1 MEAPDMDVFA
11 QAHPPESSDE
21 ENEPMTLSLNDV
33 PALPADVRLRVLATA
48 LDPHAAPPP
57 EDLVPVETVD
67 EFAAPPEAEPPPDE
81 PDGPDP
87 VDDVAID
94 ATDPPDPGPEYP
106 ADDVW

>member
-1 MEAPDMDVFA
+1 
-11 QAHPPESSDE
+11 
-21 ENEPMTLSLNDV
+21 
-33 PALPADVRLRVLATA
+33 
-48 LDPHAAPPP
+48 
-57 EDLVPVETVD
+57 VD